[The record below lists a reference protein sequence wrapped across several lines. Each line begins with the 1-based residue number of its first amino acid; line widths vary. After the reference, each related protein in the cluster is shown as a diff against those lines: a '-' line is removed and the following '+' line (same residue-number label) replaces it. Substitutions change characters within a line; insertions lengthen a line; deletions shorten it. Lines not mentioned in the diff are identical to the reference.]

1 MSSLLQP
8 QAGDIPHPFPSVVSQ
23 PYWDG
28 CARGELLFQRCDEC
42 GGITHTPAMICS
54 HCCARALSWERSA
67 GTGSIYSWTT
77 VWRPQTPAFVVP
89 YQPII
94 VDVDEGFQLLSNL
107 IGCDHDAVH
116 VGMRVA
122 VQFHAIADGTMLP
135 YFGPE
140 HLGLRACRHPTTSRS
155 RTSCTGTRS

>member
-1 MSSLLQP
+1 MTLLAP
-8 QAGDIPHPFPSVVSQ
+8 QTGTIPGPHPSELTQ
-23 PYWDG
+23 PFWDG
-28 CARGELLFQRCDEC
+28 CARGELLFQRCATC
-42 GGITHTPAMICS
+42 GLATHTPAFICA
-54 HCCARALSWERSA
+54 HCTSPALAWEVSA
-67 GTGSIYSWTT
+67 GTGSVYSWTT

-107 IGCDHDAVH
+107 IGCEHDAVH

-135 YFGPE
+135 YFMPE
-140 HLGLRACRHPTTSRS
+140 D
-155 RTSCTGTRS
+155 